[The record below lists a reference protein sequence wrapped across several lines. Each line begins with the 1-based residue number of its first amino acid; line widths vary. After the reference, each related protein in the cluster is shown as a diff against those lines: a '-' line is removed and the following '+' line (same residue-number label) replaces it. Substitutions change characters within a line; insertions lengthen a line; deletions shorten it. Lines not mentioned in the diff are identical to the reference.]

1 MSKWLNRLQPWG
13 ALLLR
18 LVLGGTMLHY
28 GYRKVIPHGALNHF
42 AHVVATL
49 GLPSWLGYV
58 SAFTEFV
65 GGVLLV
71 VGLFTRLAAL
81 FISVNLLVALV
92 TVVIHQGFS
101 VYSNIAAL
109 IAIAVMLLF
118 YGGGTLALD
127 RKIGFA

>member
-18 LVLGGTMLHY
+18 LILGGTMIYY
-28 GYRKVIPHGALNHF
+28 GYRKVVPHGALHRF
-42 AHVVATL
+42 AHEVATL
-49 GLPSWLGYV
+49 GLPAWLGYV

-65 GGVLLV
+65 GGMLLV

-81 FISVNLLVALV
+81 FVTINLLVAFI
-92 TVVIHQGFS
+92 TVGIHQNFS

-118 YGGGTLALD
+118 YGAGKLALD